1 MIFPMELL
9 QNDAQHKREFVSIE
23 NTFQLV
29 YNFQLVTCNLQC
41 ICCLDRTGTIII
53 RLIKHLI
60 SFLEGLYNYALLHE
74 YSNIS
79 TRFFTVYYWKLY
91 WPLLEIG
98 CGLWF
103 LLSIIILYFHTM
115 ETARQIIHHWI
126 RQIYIVLIYACT
138 FFLVHSYILWIIVI
152 NHHLVPD
159 DD

>member
-103 LLSIIILYFHTM
+103 LLSIINFIFPYYGNCQANYPSLNSANLYSIDICMHIFS
-115 ETARQIIHHWI
+115 
-126 RQIYIVLIYACT
+126 C
-138 FFLVHSYILWIIVI
+138 
-152 NHHLVPD
+152 P
-159 DD
+159 